1 MWKGNKILVVSNF
14 RKRARCASSSEMIRL
29 RSGQELRTR
38 TRNFAPILTWN
49 RAALCAMA
57 ITLSALPFYA
67 QKSAPA
73 GGGGSAHP
81 STGGPVMMPNNPSI
95 YGAPSSGPL
104 WQPLPD
110 IPQIPA
116 PRVVVEDEKCLP
128 WNVSDMRAAAVSV
141 ARLNVPSKAKHEY
154 DKACEANNSKN
165 FVEAEQH
172 ARAAIDKFQD
182 YAAAWVL
189 LGVILEEENKA
200 ADAQEACFHAMTIDA
215 TYVPGYLCKEEF
227 AIRKAQWDEVL
238 NVSNVALGLNSMG
251 DGYVYYYRAMADFH
265 LHHLVEARKSALQAV
280 DVGIKR
286 NEIPLSFLLAQIYEA
301 SGDNADAADQLRQ
314 ILKHHS
320 GGQQEEDARQFL
332 AKLESQQ
339 VSK

>member
-1 MWKGNKILVVSNF
+1 M
-14 RKRARCASSSEMIRL
+14 
-29 RSGQELRTR
+29 RSGQALDPEPGK
-38 TRNFAPILTWN
+38 FVPILSWK
-49 RAALCAMA
+49 RVALCALA
-57 ITLSALPFYA
+57 IALSALPFYA

-81 STGGPVMMPNNPSI
+81 STGGPVVMPNNTSI
-95 YGAPSSGPL
+95 YGAPSTGPV

-110 IPQIPA
+110 ILQLPA
-116 PRVVVEDEKCLP
+116 ARAVVEDEKCLP

-141 ARLNVPSKAKHEY
+141 ARLKVPSKAKHEY
-154 DKACEANNSKN
+154 DKACDANNSKK

-172 ARAAIDKFQD
+172 TRAAIDKFQD
-182 YAAAWVL
+182 YSAAWVL
-189 LGVILEEENKA
+189 LGVVLEEENKA
-200 ADAQEACFHAMTIDA
+200 PQAQEACSHAMTIDA
-215 TYVPGYLCKEEF
+215 TYAPGYLCKEEF
-227 AIRKAQWDEVL
+227 SIRKEQWEEVL
-238 NVSNVALGLNSMG
+238 NLSKVALGLNSMG
-251 DGYVYYYRAMADFH
+251 DGYVYYYRATADFH

-301 SGDNADAADQLRQ
+301 FGDNADAAEQLRQ
-314 ILKHHS
+314 ILKHHA
-320 GGQQEEDARQFL
+320 GGQQEEDARQLL